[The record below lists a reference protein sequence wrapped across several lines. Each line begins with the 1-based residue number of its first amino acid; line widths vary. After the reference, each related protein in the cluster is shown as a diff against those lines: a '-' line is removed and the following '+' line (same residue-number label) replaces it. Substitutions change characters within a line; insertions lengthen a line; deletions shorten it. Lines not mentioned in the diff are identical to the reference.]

1 MSSIA
6 EPRDMSM
13 SNNRT
18 DEGSGSSNEE
28 FNSRRRGESPE
39 QSLDRNW
46 MSLLQE
52 LRVVQTGI
60 QLLTGFLLILPFQ
73 ARFAILPTYDKAIYM
88 VAVLSSVTAT
98 ILLTSPVAMHRLL
111 FRRRALADLVSAAHR
126 AALVGLMLLGVA
138 LTGVVVLITDVVVG
152 PVAATLVGIAAVS
165 GFFGIW
171 VIHPLLLRRR
181 MSATPAED
189 LHDRAG
195 GTDG

>member
-1 MSSIA
+1 
-6 EPRDMSM
+6 M
-13 SNNRT
+13 SNNST
-18 DEGSGSSNEE
+18 DDGSGSSNEE

-111 FRRRALADLVSAAHR
+111 FRQHALADLVSAAHR

-138 LTGVVVLITDVVVG
+138 LTCVVVLITDVVIG
-152 PVAATLVGIAAVS
+152 PVAATIVGSAAVS
-165 GFFGIW
+165 GFFGVW

-181 MSATPAED
+181 RSATAEKD
-189 LHDRAG
+189 LHNHSGDANG
-195 GTDG
+195 